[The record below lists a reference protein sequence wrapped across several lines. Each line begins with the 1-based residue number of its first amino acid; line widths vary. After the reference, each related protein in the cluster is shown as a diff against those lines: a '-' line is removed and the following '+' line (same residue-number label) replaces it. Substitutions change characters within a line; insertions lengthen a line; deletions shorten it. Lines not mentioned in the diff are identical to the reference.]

1 MTHTP
6 IGPKHH
12 GTHPTLAN
20 MIGGA
25 QLVVLVIG
33 VVTVV
38 ANMGRKDAM
47 LERLDRDMGELRQIA
62 QELVK
67 AQVLGAANDKNHE
80 EALRAVA
87 SRLDRLE
94 HRP

>member
-1 MTHTP
+1 MSP
-6 IGPKHH
+6 VNIGPRHR
-12 GTHPTLAN
+12 THPTIAN
-20 MIGGA
+20 LIGGA
-25 QLVVLVIG
+25 QLIVLVIG
-33 VVTVV
+33 VMTVV

-47 LERLDRDMGELRQIA
+47 LERMDKDMSELRQIA

-67 AQVLGAANDKNHE
+67 AQVLGAANDKTHE

-94 HRP
+94 HQP

>member
-1 MTHTP
+1 MSPTP
-6 IGPKHH
+6 IGPRQA
-12 GTHPTLAN
+12 TNPQLAN
-20 MIGGA
+20 TIGVL

-33 VVTVV
+33 VFTVV

-47 LERLDRDMGELRQIA
+47 LERMDRDMGELRQIA

-67 AQVLGAANDKNHE
+67 SQVLGAANDKSHE

-94 HRP
+94 HQP

>member
-1 MTHTP
+1 MSPTT
-6 IGPKHH
+6 IGPKHP

-47 LERLDRDMGELRQIA
+47 LERLDRDMSELKQIA

-67 AQVLGAANDKNHE
+67 AQVLGDRKSTRLNSSHSS
-80 EALRAVA
+80 V
-87 SRLDRLE
+87 SRM
-94 HRP
+94 PSSA